1 MLKNLLNLLAGKNDN
16 PSIPTN
22 DNLLF
27 LLADLIKEI
36 GLKGGSFYG
45 EAPVAACE
53 SYNKIKLLD
62 ESQKLQLL
70 WLTAKTLLKTGKAET
85 DFVGIVNYIRNGQRN
100 EDALMAEYVCKTLQ
114 KLLLREKW
122 LMHEDEFSNLILFYN
137 QNFDKR
143 LWYGNHPATELVQ
156 KAAKMLNG
164 KPPSPVMTKALL
176 SLMVENTEYLNKEIK
191 KRNQKIQFLIDG
203 GNGLPVDKNDFL
215 GTSIIKH
222 CEMLQDERK
231 EQWSKILGLCLGE
244 GSKGA
249 PSSKWIK
256 EMQSHQTDLQ
266 EEIKTCMLKWLGI
279 CENRIREIHKEDDYR
294 VNYLRDANI
303 AIFKGLLWCCP
314 TAESPQLQQAI
325 ANYVLIAYKKKPGV
339 GPISMATGTA
349 GLWNLSRLPVKEGIP
364 RLLAIRNKVSNNT
377 ILKSID
383 KLLREASERNNLHP
397 QEMEEIACPDYDMM
411 EVGLWE
417 KELGEYKIIIRE
429 KHYQTLLSFEKN
441 GKPVNSAP
449 AGLKTEFP
457 EELKNAKTLQKN
469 ISEQIRTHTDRLENT
484 FLHNR
489 EWTYENWKN
498 LYLDHPLLSIMG
510 RKIIWHF
517 NTGSEKFEGIFH
529 KGKMVQGDGS
539 PLPFVNGETK
549 VSLWHPVGFD
559 SGYIFQW
566 RQWLRQNE
574 IQQPFKQ
581 AFREVYLLTDAELRT
596 DNYSN
601 RFAAHIIKQHQF
613 NALAKLRGWHYNLMG
628 QWDGHNHP
636 IKKLPWLNMHIEWF
650 VDADEQSQVN
660 ASSVYN
666 FIATDQVRFYK
677 NGSLLHLYD
686 VPAVVFSELMRDVDL
701 FVGVC
706 SIGNDPDWQD
716 GGNQNANLYWREYS
730 FSNELSASAE
740 IRMETLQHLIPRMKI
755 AQQCSFDKRFLIVK
769 GNLRTYKI
777 HMGSGNIL
785 MEPNDQY
792 LCIVPDSRPSGT
804 EKNLFIPFEG
814 DRMLSIIISKA
825 LLLAADEKITDT
837 TITRQIR

>member
-1 MLKNLLNLLAGKNDN
+1 MVVKENDRVDIKELKELYERLTIEILEYKEIYYGDPPIIGSISWNSIRELEANQKLELLRIAASDCAMLKAKYNLDNIYYASNLNEQNRK
-16 PSIPTN
+16 
-22 DNLLF
+22 
-27 LLADLIKEI
+27 
-36 GLKGGSFYG
+36 
-45 EAPVAACE
+45 
-53 SYNKIKLLD
+53 KIKIIF
-62 ESQKLQLL
+62 S
-70 WLTAKTLLKTGKAET
+70 TGAS
-85 DFVGIVNYIRNGQRN
+85 
-100 EDALMAEYVCKTLQ
+100 LQ
-114 KLLLREKW
+114 KLLLKEKW
-122 LMHEDEFSNLILFYN
+122 DMNEADFCAFVDFCNEH
-137 QNFDKR
+137 FDKTT
-143 LWYGNHPATELVQ
+143 WYDAYPHDALIRR
-156 KAAKMLNG
+156 AKIVSNG
-164 KPPSPVMTKALL
+164 LAPSEKLMISIE
-176 SLMVENTEYLNKEIK
+176 SLRIADENCIYAEHRKL
-191 KRNQKIQFLIDG
+191 NQKINILLDG
-203 GNGLPVDKNDFL
+203 RDGLPVNKHDFL
-215 GTSIIKH
+215 GEAILNY
-222 CEMLQDERK
+222 CNNLPEERK
-231 EQWSKILGLCLGE
+231 ETWSALVRLCLAE
-244 GSKGA
+244 GTKGA
-249 PSSKWIK
+249 PTAKWLKDIEPIKIKIK
-256 EMQSHQTDLQ
+256 EELQ
-266 EEIKTCMLKWLGI
+266 RCMLEWLGI
-279 CENRIREIHKEDDYR
+279 CENRIREIHKEDDHLF
-294 VNYLRDANI
+294 NFLRDNNI

-314 TAESPQLQQAI
+314 TEESPQLQQAI

-383 KLLREASERNNLHP
+383 KLLREASEKNNLHP
-397 QEMEEIACPDYDMM
+397 QEMEEIACPDYGMK
-411 EVGLWE
+411 EIGLWE
-417 KELGEYKIIIRE
+417 KDIGDYKIIIRE

-517 NTGSEKFEGIFH
+517 NTGSEKFEGIVH

-716 GGNQNANLYWREYS
+716 GGNQTANLYWREYS